1 MNREFEGPNCLSTGM
16 LLTRNL
22 GLQILF
28 CASISR
34 LRKLIYKEKTS
45 GKYRLLA
52 WRRLS
57 QLLSHW
63 LKSSVYL
70 IFSPVPGLR
79 EGLGRSLALTV
90 STSVWSVLSMCIDGN
105 VHTYVHTI
113 CIHRYEIQTSSPS
126 VQITGVWLD
135 FLPPVMPI
143 SSLKLVTHCI
153 NSFLTNC
160 PLNDRAACTC
170 SHNLS

>member
-52 WRRLS
+52 WRRLP

-90 STSVWSVLSMCIDGN
+90 SASVWSVLSMCIDGN
-105 VHTYVHTI
+105 VHTYV
-113 CIHRYEIQTSSPS
+113 
-126 VQITGVWLD
+126 TGVWLD
-135 FLPPVMPI
+135 FLPAVMPI